1 MSFVGKVW
9 AILVG
14 IKDGLVL
21 AFMLLFFVMLFGI
34 LSARP
39 NPGQVREGAL
49 LVDLSGFVVEEK
61 SSLDPIQAILSR
73 SAPVEETR
81 ARDVVRAL
89 DAAVSDKRI
98 KAVVLDLTTFLGGG
112 QVHPLGL

>member
-9 AILVG
+9 RILVG

-61 SSLDPIQAILSR
+61 SPLDPIQAILSR
-73 SAPVEETR
+73 SAPVAETR

-89 DAAVSDKRI
+89 DAAAATSESRPWCS
-98 KAVVLDLTTFLGGG
+98 T
-112 QVHPLGL
+112 